1 MPVKVITTEKG
12 HSIPPEGPH
21 TVTMH
26 IPGWDTAMNFRNG
39 DRSLLTIMTSIYPR
53 FMPFSLAGKVS
64 KCCCGTLLSREGLS
78 NASMCISVRTGG
90 A

>member
-12 HSIPPEGPH
+12 HSVPPEGPH

-26 IPGWDTAMNFRNG
+26 IPGWDTAMNFRSG

-64 KCCCGTLLSREGLS
+64 KCRSCTLPSREGPS
-78 NASMCISVRTGG
+78 NASVCISVCAGG